1 MSASAPRRRP
11 NTPAP
16 LPPPESPPHREP
28 RSLRFELTTRS
39 VALVFL
45 GLASV
50 WLAFKLWTV
59 LLVIV
64 CALILVGTLNP
75 LVRRLERV
83 GIQRGWAV
91 LIILLGLLV
100 AAGALLFITVPS
112 LVGQVDAMIKDAPR
126 HRDTLV
132 VWLNSHGITR
142 PLAGVLE
149 DAASQDN
156 LSVLGSNVVSYS
168 SRALKTLGYAVSAI
182 AIACYLLAD
191 GRRAQSGLYAVVPRR
206 YHVRLARIM
215 VELEL
220 IVGGYVRGQLITS
233 AAIGVFVFTLMVA
246 LGIPGA
252 LPLAVFAALTDV
264 IPFVGGLIATTP
276 VVLAALS
283 RSSTVAVIVLIVMFI
298 YQEFES
304 RILVPRIY
312 GKVLRLS
319 PAAVVVALL
328 VGGTLLGI
336 VGALIALPIAAAMM
350 MIGREL
356 RVELPGDDSDHTAAR
371 ARDQVAEEAYE
382 ALSIGADPETAAV
395 IATDLARETQLPVD
409 VQQ

>member
-1 MSASAPRRRP
+1 MSSER
-11 NTPAP
+11 
-16 LPPPESPPHREP
+16 SPPRTLH
-28 RSLRFELTTRS
+28 FALTTRS
-39 VALVFL
+39 VLTLL
-45 GLASV
+45 GAIGAI

-59 LLVIV
+59 VLVIV

-75 LVRRLERV
+75 LVRRLERL
-83 GIQRGWAV
+83 GLERGWSV
-91 LIILLGLLV
+91 LVILVGLLV
-100 AAGALLFITVPS
+100 GVGTVLFLTIPS
-112 LVGQVDAMIKDAPR
+112 LIDQVDVMIKDAPR
-126 HRDTLV
+126 HRDRV
-132 VWLNSHGITR
+132 VAWLETRDLTR
-142 PLAGVLE
+142 PLADVVE
-149 DAASQDN
+149 DTASESR
-156 LSVLGSNVVSYS
+156 LSTLGASMLTYS
-168 SRALKTLGYAVSAI
+168 SRALTILGYAISAI

-206 YHVRLARIM
+206 YHVRLARILL
-215 VELEL
+215 ELEV

-233 AAIGVFVFTLMVA
+233 AAIGVFVFALAMVFQ
-246 LGIPGA
+246 IRGA

-276 VVLAALS
+276 VVLAALT
-283 RSSTVAVIVLIVMFI
+283 RSPTVAAVVLVVMFV

-336 VGALIALPIAAAMM
+336 VGALIALPIAAALM

-356 RVELPGDDSDHTAAR
+356 RVELPGDASDQSEVR
-371 ARDQVAEEAYE
+371 ARDEVAEQAYE
-382 ALSIGADPETAAV
+382 MLSIGADPETAAV
-395 IATDLARETQLPVD
+395 IASDLARETYVPGDLTER
-409 VQQ
+409 